1 MDERHLTAT
10 LSVIGEVQPQGEG
23 ASSSCKYTPMSGK
36 FWFGIKKTTNS
47 GPWTK
52 SIFLVVSRIVWACAC
67 FEQATSLAKS
77 IHTGQQRLGKSVDSP
92 PPPF

>member
-36 FWFGIKKTTNS
+36 FWFGIKKKLIQGRGLNLCS
-47 GPWTK
+47 WLCAELYGHVHAL
-52 SIFLVVSRIVWACAC
+52 SRQLV
-67 FEQATSLAKS
+67 
-77 IHTGQQRLGKSVDSP
+77 
-92 PPPF
+92 